1 MKVTILALLIL
12 SQTLCQEN
20 ELDALTF
27 LSEQIQPLIF
37 LGKPNPEDLREVA
50 KGFMKGLVIF
60 EGVAAADECSQ
71 LQKDVVSNVNDLIDA
86 VKEIKEDVTGSFMTI
101 VANVKSIINK
111 LKKVKGPCK
120 EIAMKAKHAAA
131 EALDYMKSFSY
142 VKKLPGHIK
151 KGIAEMKSK
160 AQTAKALM
168 NSDNWKEAGQ
178 AYGDLIHFIFLWDY
192 TPTPQ

>member
-20 ELDALTF
+20 ELNALTF

-60 EGVAAADECSQ
+60 EGVAEADECSQ
-71 LQKDVVSNVNDLIDA
+71 LQKDVVGNVNDLIDA
-86 VKEIKEDVTGSFMTI
+86 VKDIKEDVTFSFITI
-101 VANVKSIINK
+101 MANVKSIIKK

-142 VKKLPGHIK
+142 VKKLPGHFKEGNLI
-151 KGIAEMKSK
+151 MKAR
-160 AQTAKALM
+160 AQAARLFM
-168 NSDNWKEAGQ
+168 DSDRWKEAGQ
-178 AYGDLIHFIFLWDY
+178 AYGGLIHYIFLWDY
-192 TPTPQ
+192 TSPQ